1 MSESIEPRMPERI
14 DRARAKARSPGPR
27 DEHVE
32 GPRRASSVAPEPDA
46 SAIAAQAYVWRR
58 LDEIQRRHRRRI
70 ARSVRRLARCTA
82 DAYALDARLA
92 IQRRALEVAERESN
106 AVVDRPASPRVAYD
120 GHTRALGTTAL
131 MLTLSVC
138 IVADYLV
145 DRGALQTLLLPLR
158 MTQALALLIAVVQTL
173 SAHTVGRLLRRQVDS
188 LDPDGLRSERV
199 EMWALVALVTVSVAG
214 LAVVRGTRGS
224 LILAALLFAVGTA
237 AALVSATASYLHAS
251 TRVDAIRRASS
262 HVRRAGSALARS
274 RRRQLRAH
282 ARQASAMSD
291 LQAAAGSVVA
301 QVEGVYALANVHP
314 GGGEPAWIDVLRR
327 WARGQGL
334 PNEGIAR

>member
-1 MSESIEPRMPERI
+1 MSESIEPRAHGDI
-14 DRARAKARSPGPR
+14 DRAREKARSPGPG

-32 GPRRASSVAPEPDA
+32 TSPET
-46 SAIAAQAYVWRR
+46 SAVAAQAYVWRR
-58 LDEIQRRHRRRI
+58 LDEIQRRQRRRV

-82 DAYALDARLA
+82 DAHALDARLA
-92 IQRRALEVAERESN
+92 IKRRALEVAERESD
-106 AVVDRPASPRVAYD
+106 AVLDRPASPRVAYD
-120 GHTRALGTTAL
+120 GHMRALGTPAL
-131 MLTLSVC
+131 VLTLSVC

-199 EMWALVALVTVSVAG
+199 GMWALVALVTATVAG
-214 LAVVRGTRGS
+214 LAVVRGARGS
-224 LILAALLFAVGTA
+224 LVLAGLLFAVGTV

-251 TRVDAIRRASS
+251 TRVDAIRRALS
-262 HVRRAGSALARS
+262 HVRRAGTALARS

-282 ARQASAMSD
+282 TRQASAMSD
-291 LQAAAGSVVA
+291 LQATAGSVVA
-301 QVEGVYALANVHP
+301 QVESVYALANVRP
-314 GGGEPAWIDVLRR
+314 GGGEPAWIDLLRR
-327 WARGQGL
+327 WTRGQGL
-334 PNEGIAR
+334 PNEGVGR